1 MTVLRGWGLSEQ
13 HLALDALVAFVDG
26 ELSPSAH
33 DRAVAHLAGCPA
45 CAADAAAQRQAR
57 AAVRAADA
65 PSVSPQL
72 LQALQAIPSS
82 AELPAQPENLALTD
96 DGQLVTVSR
105 PNRVKG
111 FGSGPVLGSSTPLGG
126 SQQPLGTSVTSY
138 DDSEDG
144 ERRAARRTRQG
155 AGVVFSGLVLGALTL
170 LNVPVTDDDG
180 QPLQGAPMPMPGGS
194 FTNAVIPAAGNTA
207 LPSESTPVSSQTAP
221 AQVPDA
227 PRVPDTPQ
235 LPDAPP
241 DPSAALPSTAASA
254 PPAG

>member
-57 AAVRAADA
+57 AAVRAADT

-82 AELPAQPENLALTD
+82 AELPAQPENLALTS

-105 PNRVKG
+105 PNRVKR

-126 SQQPLGTSVTSY
+126 SQQPLGSAVVSY
-138 DDSEDG
+138 DDAPEDSAD
-144 ERRAARRTRQG
+144 RRVARRTKQG
-155 AGVVFSGLVLGALTL
+155 AGVVFSGLVLGALAFM
-170 LNVPVTDDDG
+170 NVPVTDEDG
-180 QPLQGAPMPMPGGS
+180 QPLPGAPVPLPGGA
-194 FTNAVIPAAGNTA
+194 FTNAVIPAAG
-207 LPSESTPVSSQTAP
+207 
-221 AQVPDA
+221 
-227 PRVPDTPQ
+227 
-235 LPDAPP
+235 
-241 DPSAALPSTAASA
+241 SAALPSETAPVSQRAPAAPQVPSTPPPAAATPSAAAATSA
-254 PPAG
+254 PPAE

>member
-1 MTVLRGWGLSEQ
+1 MSDQ

-33 DRAVAHLAGCPA
+33 DRAVAHLANCPA

-57 AAVRAADA
+57 AAIRAADT
-65 PSVSPQL
+65 PSVSPEL

-82 AELPAQPENLALTD
+82 AELPAQPENLALTS

-126 SQQPLGTSVTSY
+126 SQQPLGSAASPY
-138 DDSEDG
+138 DAPQDDAD
-144 ERRAARRTRQG
+144 RRVGRRTKQG
-155 AGVVFSGLVLGALTL
+155 AGVVFSGLVLGALAFMNL
-170 LNVPVTDDDG
+170 PATDEDG
-180 QPLQGAPMPMPGGS
+180 QPLPGAPMPLPGGA

-207 LPSESTPVSSQTAP
+207 LPSSTAP
-221 AQVPDA
+221 ARQPASPPVPS
-227 PRVPDTPQ
+227 
-235 LPDAPP
+235 APP
-241 DPSAALPSTAASA
+241 EESVPPVASASPSAATTTA
-254 PPAG
+254 PPTG

>member
-96 DGQLVTVSR
+96 DGQLVAVSR
-105 PNRVKG
+105 PNDVKR
-111 FGSGPVLGSSTPLGG
+111 FGSGAVLGSSTPLGG
-126 SQQPLGTSVTSY
+126 SQQPLGTAVTSY
-138 DDSEDG
+138 DAPDAAN
-144 ERRAARRTRQG
+144 RRATRRTRQG

-170 LNVPVTDDDG
+170 LNVPVTDEDG
-180 QPLQGAPMPMPGGS
+180 QPLQGAPVPLPGGS

-207 LPSESTPVSSQTAP
+207 LPSETTPVGQSTPVGSQTAAP
-221 AQVPDA
+221 APKA
-227 PRVPDTPQ
+227 
-235 LPDAPP
+235 PDAPP
-241 DPSAALPSTAASA
+241 APSAALPSTATTA